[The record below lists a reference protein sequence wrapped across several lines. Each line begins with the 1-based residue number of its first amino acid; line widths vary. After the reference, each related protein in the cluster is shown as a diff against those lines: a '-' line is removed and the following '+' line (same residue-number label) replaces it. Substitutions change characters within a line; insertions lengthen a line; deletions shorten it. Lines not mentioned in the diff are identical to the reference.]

1 MIRAVLVVKKRSVVM
16 YNMIFPVLLMLTPL
30 FWPVLGLLIGPFV
43 LMIIFVLIFG
53 NLGVDW
59 LVVRLAMHW
68 QKIENAKE
76 KAMAVLWR
84 VCLCGFAADTIAG
97 SALMWIFPRLLNSDS
112 DWFYQNIEKNV
123 FYGNL
128 FENIWAILYVSAG
141 ILIAIVAI
149 YCFNRFYCLKKAN
162 LTLGQTRLTAL
173 ALAVLTA
180 PWLFLLPTSL
190 L

>member
-1 MIRAVLVVKKRSVVM
+1 MKKRSVVM
-16 YNMIFPVLLMLTPL
+16 YNMIFPIWFMLTPL
-30 FWPVLGLLIGPFV
+30 FWPALGVLLGPFA
-43 LMIIFVLIFG
+43 LMIVFVVLFG

-68 QKIENAKE
+68 QKIEDAKE
-76 KAMAVLWR
+76 KAVVVLWR
-84 VCLCGFAADTIAG
+84 VCLCGFAADIIAG
-97 SALMWIFPRLLNSDS
+97 LVLMLFSAIDFGG
-112 DWFYQNIEKNV
+112 DWFYQNIEKHA

-128 FENIWAILYVSAG
+128 FESVWAVLYVLAG
-141 ILIAIVAI
+141 ILIAGVAI

>member
-1 MIRAVLVVKKRSVVM
+1 MKKRSVVM
-16 YNMIFPVLLMLTPL
+16 YNMIFPIWFMLSPL
-30 FWPVLGLLIGPFV
+30 FWPPLAFMVGPFALLIAFV
-43 LMIIFVLIFG
+43 VLFG

-68 QKIENAKE
+68 QKVEDAKT
-76 KAMAVLWR
+76 KAKAVLLR

-97 SALMWIFPRLLNSDS
+97 LALMFAPRLVSDS
-112 DWFYQNIEKNV
+112 EWFYQNIEAPA

-128 FENIWAILYVSAG
+128 YESVWAICYVSAG
-141 ILIAIVAI
+141 ILIAAVAI

-162 LTLGQTRLTAL
+162 LTLRQTRLTAL
-173 ALAVLTA
+173 ALTVLTA

-190 L
+190 LF

>member
-1 MIRAVLVVKKRSVVM
+1 MKKRSVVM
-16 YNMIFPVLLMLTPL
+16 YNMIFPIWLILTPL
-30 FWPVLGLLIGPFV
+30 LWPPLAFMVGPFA
-43 LMIIFVLIFG
+43 LLIIFVMIFG
-53 NLGVDW
+53 NMGVDW

-76 KAMAVLWR
+76 KAAAVLCR

-97 SALMWIFPRLLNSDS
+97 LALMFAPRLFSDS
-112 DWFYQNIEKNV
+112 DWFYQNVERPA

-128 FENIWAILYVSAG
+128 FESVWAVLYVSAG
-141 ILIAIVAI
+141 ILIAAVAI
-149 YCFNRFYCLKKAN
+149 YCFNRFYCLKRAN
-162 LTLGQTRLTAL
+162 LTLRQTQLTAL

>member
-1 MIRAVLVVKKRSVVM
+1 MKKRSVVM
-16 YNMIFPVLLMLTPL
+16 YNMIFPIWFMLSPL
-30 FWPVLGLLIGPFV
+30 FWPPLAFMVGPFV
-43 LMIIFVLIFG
+43 LMIVFVVVFG

-76 KAMAVLWR
+76 KAAAVLWR

-97 SALMWIFPRLLNSDS
+97 FALMWIAALVSGSHS
-112 DWFYQNIEKNV
+112 DWFYQNVESPA

-128 FENIWAILYVSAG
+128 FESVWAVLYMSAG
-141 ILIAIVAI
+141 ILIAAVAI
-149 YCFNRFYCLKKAN
+149 YCFNRFYCLKRAN
-162 LTLGQTRLTAL
+162 LTLRQTRLTAL
-173 ALAVLTA
+173 TLAVLTA

-190 L
+190 LY